1 MRALSRRW
9 AELAMSHMTAVK
21 PYLAGLSG
29 LLCTPLFGSA
39 RSALKFAAGAA
50 GAGLLAAVVAIA
62 ATGPWQSGQRAAE
75 RSWAAARDGANRA
88 IAAESRIAPVSSAP
102 AVLTGIDTASA
113 ATAGATTAD
122 GSDSPDKPLPTSQGL
137 NAALGP
143 LLNGPALG
151 GIRTGAVLD
160 AATGRGLFDHQADQ
174 PTAPASTTKIA
185 TAVAALETLGPDF
198 TIPTTVIPGPGPGTI
213 VLVGG
218 GDPTLTATAPTP
230 GADPSV
236 QPATLS
242 ALADATAK
250 ALRARSTHK
259 VKLSY
264 DTSRYTG
271 SVVHPIG
278 RNDNLAPV
286 TALMTDEGRVDPNTT
301 ESAPRVADPAAFA
314 AQSFAGMLQA
324 RGITVSGTPAPA
336 TASVPFRSFR
346 PFGHTIAQVRSM
358 PLSALVER
366 MLTNS
371 DNDIAEALARQTAIG
386 AHQPADFSGG
396 ATALSRALTKLG
408 LPLGGT
414 VFLDGSGLDRD
425 DRLTADL
432 LARLLATAASPA
444 HPELRS
450 VLSGLPVAG
459 FTGTLSDRFNASDDP
474 DHSRANAAGL
484 VHAKTGTLTG
494 VNTLAGTVVDADGRL
509 LVFAFMA
516 SGTSDPYAAMATLDR
531 LAIAVTGC
539 GCR

>member
-1 MRALSRRW
+1 MA
-9 AELAMSHMTAVK
+9 AVK
-21 PYLAGLSG
+21 PHLADLSG
-29 LLCTPLFGSA
+29 PLCAPLSGPA
-39 RSALKFAAGAA
+39 RSTLKLAAGSA
-50 GAGLLAAVVAIA
+50 GAGLFAAVVAIA
-62 ATGPWQSGQRAAE
+62 ATGPWQSGQRVAE
-75 RSWAAARDGANRA
+75 RSWAATRDGANRA
-88 IAAESRIAPVSSAP
+88 IAAENRIAPVSSAP
-102 AVLTGIDTASA
+102 AVLTGIDTA
-113 ATAGATTAD
+113 GATTAGVAAAD
-122 GSDSPDKPLPTSQGL
+122 GPDSPDKPLPTSQGL

-143 LLNGPALG
+143 LLNAPALG
-151 GIRTGAVLD
+151 VIRTGAVLD

-174 PTAPASTTKIA
+174 PAAPASTTKIA

-198 TIPTTVIPGPGPGTI
+198 TIPTTVVPGPGPDTV

-218 GDPTLTATAPTP
+218 GDPTLTAAAPSP
-230 GADPSV
+230 GADPSA
-236 QPATLS
+236 QPASLS

-250 ALRARSTHK
+250 ALRAHGTPK

-271 SVVHPIG
+271 PVVHPIG

-286 TALMTDEGRVDPNTT
+286 TALMTDEGRVDPNST

-324 RGITVSGTPAPA
+324 RGIKVSGTPAPA
-336 TASVPFRSFR
+336 ATPVPFRSFG
-346 PFGHTIAQVRSM
+346 PLGPTIAQVRSM

-396 ATALSRALTKLG
+396 ATAVRRALAKLG
-408 LPLGGT
+408 LPLSGT

-474 DHSRANAAGL
+474 DHGGAGAAGL
-484 VHAKTGTLTG
+484 IHAKTGTLTG

-516 SGTSDPYAAMATLDR
+516 SGTSNPYAAVATLDR
-531 LAIAVTGC
+531 LATAVTGC

>member
-1 MRALSRRW
+1 MRALPRKW
-9 AELAMSHMTAVK
+9 AELARSQTVAVK
-21 PYLAGLSG
+21 PYLADLSG
-29 LLCTPLFGSA
+29 PFCALRSAPA
-39 RSALKFAAGAA
+39 RSTLKLAAGSA
-50 GAGLLAAVVAIA
+50 GAGLLAAAVAIA
-62 ATGPWQSGQRAAE
+62 ATGPWQSGQRAVE
-75 RSWAAARDGANRA
+75 RSWAAAWDGANRA
-88 IAAESRIAPVSSAP
+88 IAAENRIASASSAP
-102 AVLTGIDTASA
+102 AVLTGIDAADAPTASA
-113 ATAGATTAD
+113 TTVGGP
-122 GSDSPDKPLPTSQGL
+122 GSSGKPLPTSQGL
-137 NAALGP
+137 NAALGT
-143 LLNGPALG
+143 LLDAPSLG

-160 AATGRGLFDHQADQ
+160 GATGRGLFDHQADQ

-198 TIPTTVIPGPGPGTI
+198 TIPTTVVPGSGPDTI

-218 GDPTLTATAPTP
+218 GDPTLTATAPSP
-230 GADPSV
+230 GVNSSA
-236 QPATLS
+236 QPASLS

-250 ALRARSTHK
+250 ALRAHGTLK

-271 SVVHPIG
+271 PVVHPIG

-286 TALMTDEGRVDPNTT
+286 TALMTDEGRVDPNST
-301 ESAPRVADPAAFA
+301 ESAPRVEDPAAFA

-324 RGITVSGTPAPA
+324 RGITVSGTSAPA
-336 TASVPFRSFR
+336 TTSVPSRSF
-346 PFGHTIAQVRSM
+346 GSTIAQVRSM
-358 PLSALVER
+358 SLSALVER

-396 ATALSRALTKLG
+396 ATAVSRALAKLG

-459 FTGTLSDRFNASDDP
+459 FTGTLSDRFNASDN
-474 DHSRANAAGL
+474 SNRNGASAAGL

-516 SGTSDPYAAMATLDR
+516 SGTGDPYAAVAALDR
-531 LAIAVTGC
+531 LATAVTGC